1 MIMVRLMGGLGNQ
14 MFQYAAGLNLA
25 SARSTRLKLDHS
37 FLEDRTPRVN
47 FMPRE
52 YSLHLV
58 GVTEPRATP
67 SEVRRFRQHLEP
79 QPRNWVQK
87 LRDRFQPV
95 HFHMEP
101 APPTW
106 QQDFSSLPSHT
117 YLEGYFQDERYFG
130 TCAGLLRQRFFQGLQ
145 SLPHD
150 TEAAALAQEIAA
162 QPSIALHIRRGDY
175 INIGPTHAFHGVP
188 SMAYYARGL
197 ANLREAGVSGP
208 VYVFSDDVAWCR
220 ENLSA
225 LGELHFV
232 SESLG
237 GPSGTTHLYLMALCR
252 HFVIANSTFAWWAAW
267 LAEETVALPKKII
280 RPAAWFRAA
289 EFRHVHPCP
298 PSWIALDDEAAA

>member
-1 MIMVRLMGGLGNQ
+1 MIIVRLMGGLGNQ
-14 MFQYAAGLNLA
+14 MFQYAAGINLA
-25 SARSTRLKLDHS
+25 SAHRTHLKLDHS

-58 GVTEPRATP
+58 GVTEERATP
-67 SEVRRFRQHLEP
+67 AEVRRFRQHVEP
-79 QPRNWVQK
+79 QPRTWMDK

-101 APPTW
+101 APPAW
-106 QQDFSSLPSHT
+106 QQGFSRLPDNS

-130 TCAGLLRQRFFQGLQ
+130 ACAGLLREQFRRGLQ
-145 SLPHD
+145 SLPHNA
-150 TEAAALAQEIAA
+150 EALALAQQISA
-162 QPSIALHIRRGDY
+162 QPSIALHVRRGDY
-175 INIGPTHAFHGVP
+175 IHIGPTHAFHGVP
-188 SMAYYARGL
+188 SIGYYARGL
-197 ANLREAGVSGP
+197 ATLRQAGVTGP

-220 ENLSA
+220 ESLGS
-225 LGELHFV
+225 LGELHHV
-232 SESLG
+232 PEHLG
-237 GPSGTTHLYLMALCR
+237 GPSGTTHLHLMSLCQ

-267 LAEETVALPKKII
+267 LAEEAEPRAKKII

-298 PSWIALDDEAAA
+298 PSWIALEDEAAA